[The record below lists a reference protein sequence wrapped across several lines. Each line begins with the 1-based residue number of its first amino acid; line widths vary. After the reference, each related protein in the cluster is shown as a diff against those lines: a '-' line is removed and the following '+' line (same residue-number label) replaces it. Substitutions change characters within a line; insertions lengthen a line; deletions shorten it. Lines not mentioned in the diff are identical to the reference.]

1 MELDGKII
9 GIISNDYIEEDYSG
23 KKVEEIITYKISDAL
38 KMVKLDEA
46 IKSVLFDD
54 LSSRDKNKV
63 ILASHLHDKEIR
75 LVNFSKGMIKKD
87 LEYFS
92 TLFKRIA
99 NYGRKIILV
108 DKNLEMFLNC
118 IDHIYIIEDEKIVY
132 ETKNIFDNILTKC
145 QASGNYNSNALETAA
160 RKTKELYS
168 TMLDTLFNV
177 SIRGGKKSEST
188 QTVTYG
194 GESYSAF
201 TKTQHYQST
210 AEDYDSIIRTSSA
223 EYNQLGLVVSV
234 STSDEDTYICQVN
247 MTCVLAIFEKF
258 YKQALG

>member
-9 GIISNDYIEEDYSG
+9 GIISNDYEEKDYSG
-23 KKVEEIITYKISDAL
+23 KKVEEIITYKISEAL

-46 IKSVLFDD
+46 IKNELFDN

-108 DKNLEMFLNC
+108 DKNMEMFINC
-118 IDHIYIIEDEKIVY
+118 VDHIYIIEDEKIVY
-132 ETKNIFDNILTKC
+132 ETKNIFDNILVKYVDVPKIIEFI
-145 QASGNYNSNALETAA
+145 NNSSKNGIRLDYYT
-160 RKTKELYS
+160 ELDELLKAIYR
-168 TMLDTLFNV
+168 
-177 SIRGGKKSEST
+177 IKS
-188 QTVTYG
+188 
-194 GESYSAF
+194 
-201 TKTQHYQST
+201 
-210 AEDYDSIIRTSSA
+210 
-223 EYNQLGLVVSV
+223 
-234 STSDEDTYICQVN
+234 
-247 MTCVLAIFEKF
+247 
-258 YKQALG
+258 

>member
-38 KMVKLDEA
+38 KMVKLDVS
-46 IKSVLFDD
+46 IKNVLFDD
-54 LSSRDKNKV
+54 LSSREKNKV

-118 IDHIYIIEDEKIVY
+118 VDHIYIIEDEKIVY
-132 ETKNIFDNILTKC
+132 ETKNLFDNILTKYVDVPKIVEFI
-145 QASGNYNSNALETAA
+145 N
-160 RKTKELYS
+160 
-168 TMLDTLFNV
+168 
-177 SIRGGKKSEST
+177 
-188 QTVTYG
+188 
-194 GESYSAF
+194 
-201 TKTQHYQST
+201 
-210 AEDYDSIIRTSSA
+210 TSSKNGIRLDYYT
-223 EYNQLGLVVSV
+223 EL
-234 STSDEDTYICQVN
+234 DE
-247 MTCVLAIFEKF
+247 LLKAIYRIKSWDI
-258 YKQALG
+258 

>member
-9 GIISNDYIEEDYSG
+9 GIISNDYIVEDYSG

-63 ILASHLHDKEIR
+63 ILASRLHDKEIR

-92 TLFKRIA
+92 NLFKRIA
-99 NYGRKIILV
+99 NYGRKIVLV

-118 IDHIYIIEDEKIVY
+118 VDHIYIIEDEKIVY
-132 ETKNIFDNILTKC
+132 ETKNIFDNILTKYVDVPKIVEFI
-145 QASGNYNSNALETAA
+145 N
-160 RKTKELYS
+160 
-168 TMLDTLFNV
+168 
-177 SIRGGKKSEST
+177 
-188 QTVTYG
+188 
-194 GESYSAF
+194 
-201 TKTQHYQST
+201 
-210 AEDYDSIIRTSSA
+210 TSSKNGIRLDYYT
-223 EYNQLGLVVSV
+223 EL
-234 STSDEDTYICQVN
+234 DE
-247 MTCVLAIFEKF
+247 LLKAIYRIKS
-258 YKQALG
+258 

>member
-23 KKVEEIITYKISDAL
+23 KKVEEIITYKISDSL
-38 KMVKLDEA
+38 KMVKLDES

-63 ILASHLHDKEIR
+63 ILASRLHDKEIR

-118 IDHIYIIEDEKIVY
+118 VDHIYILEDEKIVY
-132 ETKNIFDNILTKC
+132 ETKNLFDNILTKYVDVPKIVEFI
-145 QASGNYNSNALETAA
+145 N
-160 RKTKELYS
+160 
-168 TMLDTLFNV
+168 
-177 SIRGGKKSEST
+177 
-188 QTVTYG
+188 
-194 GESYSAF
+194 
-201 TKTQHYQST
+201 
-210 AEDYDSIIRTSSA
+210 TSSKNGIRLDYYT
-223 EYNQLGLVVSV
+223 EL
-234 STSDEDTYICQVN
+234 DE
-247 MTCVLAIFEKF
+247 LLKAIYRIKS
-258 YKQALG
+258 

>member
-9 GIISNDYIEEDYSG
+9 DIISNDYIEEDYSG

-87 LEYFS
+87 LEYFR

-132 ETKNIFDNILTKC
+132 ETKNIFDNILTKYVDVPKIVEFI
-145 QASGNYNSNALETAA
+145 N
-160 RKTKELYS
+160 
-168 TMLDTLFNV
+168 
-177 SIRGGKKSEST
+177 
-188 QTVTYG
+188 
-194 GESYSAF
+194 
-201 TKTQHYQST
+201 
-210 AEDYDSIIRTSSA
+210 TSSKNGIRLDYYT
-223 EYNQLGLVVSV
+223 EL
-234 STSDEDTYICQVN
+234 DE
-247 MTCVLAIFEKF
+247 LLKAIYRIKS
-258 YKQALG
+258 

>member
-9 GIISNDYIEEDYSG
+9 GIISNDYEEKDYSG
-23 KKVEEIITYKISDAL
+23 KIVEEIITYKISEAL
-38 KMVKLDEA
+38 KMVKLDET
-46 IKSVLFDD
+46 IKNELFDN

-118 IDHIYIIEDEKIVY
+118 VDHIYIIEDEKTVY
-132 ETKNIFDNILTKC
+132 ETKNIFDNILTKYVDVPKIVEFI
-145 QASGNYNSNALETAA
+145 N
-160 RKTKELYS
+160 
-168 TMLDTLFNV
+168 
-177 SIRGGKKSEST
+177 
-188 QTVTYG
+188 
-194 GESYSAF
+194 
-201 TKTQHYQST
+201 
-210 AEDYDSIIRTSSA
+210 TSSKNGIRLDYYT
-223 EYNQLGLVVSV
+223 EL
-234 STSDEDTYICQVN
+234 DE
-247 MTCVLAIFEKF
+247 LLKAIYRIKS
-258 YKQALG
+258 

>member
-1 MELDGKII
+1 MYNEKYSKIAESLFGGELSYFNKSMFD
-9 GIISNDYIEEDYSG
+9 NLIED
-23 KKVEEIITYKISDAL
+23 TR
-38 KMVKLDEA
+38 
-46 IKSVLFDD
+46 FDD

-132 ETKNIFDNILTKC
+132 ETKNIFDNILTKYVDVPKIVEFI
-145 QASGNYNSNALETAA
+145 N
-160 RKTKELYS
+160 
-168 TMLDTLFNV
+168 
-177 SIRGGKKSEST
+177 
-188 QTVTYG
+188 
-194 GESYSAF
+194 
-201 TKTQHYQST
+201 
-210 AEDYDSIIRTSSA
+210 TSSKNGIRLDYYT
-223 EYNQLGLVVSV
+223 EL
-234 STSDEDTYICQVN
+234 DE
-247 MTCVLAIFEKF
+247 LLKAIYRIKS
-258 YKQALG
+258 

>member
-63 ILASHLHDKEIR
+63 ILASRLHDKEIR

-118 IDHIYIIEDEKIVY
+118 VDHIYILEDEKIVY
-132 ETKNIFDNILTKC
+132 ETKNLFDNILTKYVDVPKIVEFI
-145 QASGNYNSNALETAA
+145 N
-160 RKTKELYS
+160 
-168 TMLDTLFNV
+168 
-177 SIRGGKKSEST
+177 
-188 QTVTYG
+188 
-194 GESYSAF
+194 
-201 TKTQHYQST
+201 
-210 AEDYDSIIRTSSA
+210 TSSKNGIRLDYYT
-223 EYNQLGLVVSV
+223 EL
-234 STSDEDTYICQVN
+234 DE
-247 MTCVLAIFEKF
+247 LLKAIYRIKS
-258 YKQALG
+258 

>member
-23 KKVEEIITYKISDAL
+23 KKVEEIITYKMQDAL
-38 KMVKLDEA
+38 KMVKLDES

-118 IDHIYIIEDEKIVY
+118 VDHIYIIENNTIIY
-132 ETKNIFDNILTKC
+132 ETKNIFDAILTKYIDLPKIVEFIL
-145 QASGNYNSNALETAA
+145 AS
-160 RKTKELYS
+160 KENGIR
-168 TMLDTLFNV
+168 LDYYVEIDELLKA
-177 SIRGGKKSEST
+177 IYRIKS
-188 QTVTYG
+188 
-194 GESYSAF
+194 
-201 TKTQHYQST
+201 
-210 AEDYDSIIRTSSA
+210 
-223 EYNQLGLVVSV
+223 
-234 STSDEDTYICQVN
+234 
-247 MTCVLAIFEKF
+247 
-258 YKQALG
+258 

>member
-9 GIISNDYIEEDYSG
+9 GIISNDYIVEDYSG

-63 ILASHLHDKEIR
+63 ILASRLHDKEIR

-118 IDHIYIIEDEKIVY
+118 VDHIYIIEDEKIVY
-132 ETKNIFDNILTKC
+132 ETKNIFDIILTKYVDVPKIVEFI
-145 QASGNYNSNALETAA
+145 N
-160 RKTKELYS
+160 
-168 TMLDTLFNV
+168 
-177 SIRGGKKSEST
+177 
-188 QTVTYG
+188 
-194 GESYSAF
+194 
-201 TKTQHYQST
+201 
-210 AEDYDSIIRTSSA
+210 TSSKNGIRLDYYT
-223 EYNQLGLVVSV
+223 EL
-234 STSDEDTYICQVN
+234 DE
-247 MTCVLAIFEKF
+247 LLKAIYRIKS
-258 YKQALG
+258 

>member
-23 KKVEEIITYKISDAL
+23 KKVEEIITYKMQDAL
-38 KMVKLDEA
+38 KMVKLDES

-87 LEYFS
+87 LEYSS

-118 IDHIYIIEDEKIVY
+118 VDHIYIIEDEKIVY
-132 ETKNIFDNILTKC
+132 ETKNLFDNILTKYVDVPKIVEFI
-145 QASGNYNSNALETAA
+145 N
-160 RKTKELYS
+160 
-168 TMLDTLFNV
+168 
-177 SIRGGKKSEST
+177 
-188 QTVTYG
+188 
-194 GESYSAF
+194 
-201 TKTQHYQST
+201 
-210 AEDYDSIIRTSSA
+210 TSSKNGIRLDYYT
-223 EYNQLGLVVSV
+223 EL
-234 STSDEDTYICQVN
+234 DE
-247 MTCVLAIFEKF
+247 LLKAIYRIKSWDI
-258 YKQALG
+258 